1 MLKSHWSRTLQQTAV
16 LLCLGLNLHAGPAW
30 ADAAQLTDLETWART
45 SAPSVRLAQAEKD
58 VAAHRADAARA
69 RQGGRLFGGATVG
82 NAREAVTDTVSRS
95 YQRAQVQ
102 AGVRWPLLGS
112 REAQLRAVTEAEQGT
127 AARQVRLRAVQ
138 QEAVQAVRQSY
149 VRHLHGMQR
158 IALTQAFLTEKEAI
172 EASLERRTKA
182 GYMLPAERMGLS
194 GLFSSTEALQRTLQ
208 FTAQSTLRELSR
220 LTDRSITALD
230 TDPIVWPDACT
241 RAQDVLAQVDE
252 HPSVQQA
259 RLEVDATDQIATH
272 LRRETVEAGVSLSQ
286 SVSRDFG
293 GQPGHSTT
301 VGIDLSVPLEWKA
314 HRDALL
320 GQLQSERYRAESQ
333 LELRR
338 GEFLTAAEL
347 ALGLRQVRQSDQS
360 NAERLLLVAQEN
372 LRVAMLRQQRIDDG
386 DAYAKVLNARYAL
399 LQAGLQWVEAA
410 ERLELATA
418 ELASWSAT
426 GCAQATTAP
435 HRVAT
440 LRPVLLTLMGNPFPQ
455 ASTTRLASL
464 QASAGGPSP
473 RTAEGLPALAL
484 GWYVWNGPALLQA
497 PSQLK
502 ALPPGTHRV
511 LISFTNQQL
520 QALAQPPGQQRLT
533 QLVAKAKQRGVRVE
547 LLLGEPT
554 WALPEGRE
562 QLLKLIQSVRH
573 LPFNALHLDLE
584 RSQLPEADQPQW
596 DQGVLD
602 TVRAVRGIAPW
613 PVALTTHYREFESPG
628 FAQRLQEAGASEL
641 TAMLYV
647 SNTDRAFDI
656 AQPLLQGP
664 PGLKFS
670 IAQSMERALTAEES
684 HFQLGKAVALQRW
697 SALAKQLSA
706 LPHFSGV
713 IVQSWEE
720 FKEARP

>member
-127 AARQVRLRAVQ
+127 AARQVRLRAIQ

-149 VRHLHGMQR
+149 LRHLHGMQR
-158 IALTQAFLTEKEAI
+158 IALTQAFLTGKETI
-172 EASLERRTKA
+172 EASLERRTNA

-230 TDPIVWPDACT
+230 TAPMVWPDACT

-314 HRDALL
+314 HRDAML
-320 GQLQSERYRAESQ
+320 GQLQIERYRAESQ

-435 HRVAT
+435 HGDST

-455 ASTTRLASL
+455 ASTTRLASQ
-464 QASAGGPSP
+464 QAGAGGPSP
-473 RTAEGLPALAL
+473 RTAEAHPAL

-502 ALPPGTHRV
+502 ALPPDTHRV
-511 LISFTNQQL
+511 LVSFTNHQL

-533 QLVAKAKQRGVRVE
+533 QLIAKAKQRGVRVE

-554 WALPEGRE
+554 WALPEGRA
-562 QLLKLIQSVRH
+562 QLLKLIKSVDH

-584 RSQLPEADQPQW
+584 RSQLPEADQSQW

-602 TVRAVRGIAPW
+602 TVRAVRGVAPW

-628 FAQRLQEAGASEL
+628 FAQRLQEAGASEV

-647 SNTDRAFDI
+647 SNTDRAVDI

-670 IAQSMERALTAEES
+670 IAQSMERTLTAEES

>member
-1 MLKSHWSRTLQQTAV
+1 MLKSHWSRTLQQTTV
-16 LLCLGLNLHAGPAW
+16 LLCLSLNLHAGPAW

-95 YQRAQVQ
+95 YQRAQLQ

-127 AARQVRLRAVQ
+127 AARQVRLRAIQ
-138 QEAVQAVRQSY
+138 QETVQAVRQSY
-149 VRHLHGMQR
+149 LRHLHGMQR
-158 IALTQAFLTEKEAI
+158 IALTQAFLTEKETI

-230 TDPIVWPDACT
+230 TAPMVWPDACT

-314 HRDALL
+314 HRDAML

-435 HRVAT
+435 HEATT

-455 ASTTRLASL
+455 ASTTRLAS
-464 QASAGGPSP
+464 QQTGAGGTSP
-473 RTAEGLPALAL
+473 RTAEGHPAL

-502 ALPPGTHRV
+502 ALPPDTHRV
-511 LISFTNQQL
+511 LVSFTNHQL

-533 QLVAKAKQRGVRVE
+533 QLIAKAKQRGVRVE

-562 QLLKLIQSVRH
+562 QLLNLIKSVHH

-584 RSQLPEADQPQW
+584 RSQLPEADQSQW

-602 TVRAVRGIAPW
+602 TVRAVRGVAPW

-628 FAQRLQEAGASEL
+628 FAQRLQEAGASEV

-647 SNTDRAFDI
+647 SNTDRAVDI

-684 HFQLGKAVALQRW
+684 HFQLGKAAALQRW
-697 SALAKQLSA
+697 HALAKQLSA

>member
-1 MLKSHWSRTLQQTAV
+1 MLKRHWGRTLQQTAV
-16 LLCLGLNLHAGPAW
+16 LLCVGFNLHAGPAW
-30 ADAAQLTDLETWART
+30 ADTAQLADLETWAQT

-95 YQRAQVQ
+95 YQRAQLQ

-112 REAQLRAVTEAEQGT
+112 REAQLRAVTEAEQGA

-138 QEAVQAVRQSY
+138 QEAVQAVRQAY
-149 VRHLHGMQR
+149 LRHRHGMQR
-158 IALTQAFLTEKEAI
+158 VALTQAFLTEKETI
-172 EASLERRTKA
+172 EASLERRTQA

-208 FTAQSTLRELSR
+208 FTTQSTLRELSR
-220 LTDRSITALD
+220 LTDHSITALD
-230 TDPIVWPDACT
+230 TAPMVWPDVCT
-241 RAQDVLAQVDE
+241 RSHDVLAQVDE

-259 RLEVDATDQIATH
+259 RLEVDAANQIATH

-338 GEFLTAAEL
+338 GEFLTAVEL
-347 ALGLRQVRQSDQS
+347 ALGLRQIRQSDQS

-410 ERLELATA
+410 ERLDLATA
-418 ELASWSAT
+418 ELASWSTA
-426 GCAQATTAP
+426 GCAQATTTP
-435 HRVAT
+435 HSTST
-440 LRPVLLTLMGNPFPQ
+440 LRPVLLSLMGNPLPQ
-455 ASTTRLASL
+455 ASPPPLAPR
-464 QASAGGPSP
+464 QASTVSTSARAAGVHP
-473 RTAEGLPALAL
+473 AL
-484 GWYVWNGPALLQA
+484 GWYVWHGPARLQT

-502 ALPPGTHRV
+502 ALPPGTQRV
-511 LISFTNQQL
+511 LVSFTNRQL
-520 QALAQPPGQQRLT
+520 QALVEPAGQQRLT
-533 QLVAKAKQRGVRVE
+533 QLVAKAKHKGVRVE

-554 WALPEGRE
+554 WVLPAGRE
-562 QLLKLIQSVRH
+562 QLLNLIKSVRH
-573 LPFNALHLDLE
+573 LPFDALHLDLE

-596 DQGVLD
+596 DQGVLE
-602 TVRAVRGIAPW
+602 TVKAVRDIAPW
-613 PVALTTHYREFESPG
+613 PVALTTHYRELESPG

-647 SNTDRAFDI
+647 SNTDRVFDI
-656 AQPLLQGP
+656 ARPLLQGP
-664 PGLKFS
+664 PGLKLS
-670 IAQSMERALTAEES
+670 IAQSMERALAAEES
-684 HFQLGKAVALQRW
+684 NFQLGKAAALQRW
-697 SALAKQLSA
+697 NALAKQLSA
-706 LPHFSGV
+706 LPQFSGV

>member
-1 MLKSHWSRTLQQTAV
+1 M
-16 LLCLGLNLHAGPAW
+16 
-30 ADAAQLTDLETWART
+30 
-45 SAPSVRLAQAEKD
+45 
-58 VAAHRADAARA
+58 
-69 RQGGRLFGGATVG
+69 
-82 NAREAVTDTVSRS
+82 
-95 YQRAQVQ
+95 
-102 AGVRWPLLGS
+102 
-112 REAQLRAVTEAEQGT
+112 
-127 AARQVRLRAVQ
+127 
-138 QEAVQAVRQSY
+138 
-149 VRHLHGMQR
+149 
-158 IALTQAFLTEKEAI
+158 
-172 EASLERRTKA
+172 
-182 GYMLPAERMGLS
+182 
-194 GLFSSTEALQRTLQ
+194 Q

-314 HRDALL
+314 HRDAML

-511 LISFTNQQL
+511 LISFTNHQL

-554 WALPEGRE
+554 WALPEGRA
-562 QLLKLIQSVRH
+562 QLLRLIQSVRH

>member
-1 MLKSHWSRTLQQTAV
+1 MLKSHWSRTLQQTTV
-16 LLCLGLNLHAGPAW
+16 LLCLSLNLHAGPAW

-95 YQRAQVQ
+95 YQRAQLQ

-127 AARQVRLRAVQ
+127 AARQVRLRAIQ
-138 QEAVQAVRQSY
+138 QETVQAVRQSY
-149 VRHLHGMQR
+149 LRHLHGMQR
-158 IALTQAFLTEKEAI
+158 IALTQAFLTEKETI

-230 TDPIVWPDACT
+230 TAPMVWPDACT

-314 HRDALL
+314 HRDAML

-399 LQAGLQWVEAA
+399 LQAGLQWVEAS

-435 HRVAT
+435 HEATT

-455 ASTTRLASL
+455 ASTTRLAS
-464 QASAGGPSP
+464 QQTGAGGTSP
-473 RTAEGLPALAL
+473 RTAEGHPAL

-502 ALPPGTHRV
+502 ALPPDTHRV
-511 LISFTNQQL
+511 LVSFTNHQL

-533 QLVAKAKQRGVRVE
+533 QLIAKAKQRGVRVE

-562 QLLKLIQSVRH
+562 QLLNLIKSVHH

-584 RSQLPEADQPQW
+584 RSQLPEADQSQW

-602 TVRAVRGIAPW
+602 TVRAVRGVAPW

-628 FAQRLQEAGASEL
+628 FAQRLQEAGASEV

-647 SNTDRAFDI
+647 SNTDRAVDI

-684 HFQLGKAVALQRW
+684 HFQLGKAAALQRW
-697 SALAKQLSA
+697 HALAKQLSA